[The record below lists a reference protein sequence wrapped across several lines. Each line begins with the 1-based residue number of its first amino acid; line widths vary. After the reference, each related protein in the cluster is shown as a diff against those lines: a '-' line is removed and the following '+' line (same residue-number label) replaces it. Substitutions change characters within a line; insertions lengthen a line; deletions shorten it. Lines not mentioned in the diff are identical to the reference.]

1 MPIDLTRRELLHL
14 AGAAFALAGCSDSES
29 PPVSRPEPSLPDSG
43 PPAPPTFDHGVASG
57 DPTPSAVI
65 LWTRVTPMAGTRPAS
80 LAVDWEVSERADF
93 STLVATGT
101 FVTTAQRDWTVKV
114 DAAGLTAGSA
124 YHYRFRSV
132 GVTSPSGRTR
142 TAPEG
147 PTAQVRFAV
156 CSCSNYA
163 AGYFHAYRAMAA
175 RDDLDAVLHLG
186 DYIYEY
192 PDDYYGNL
200 RRYEPSH
207 ELITLADYRARY
219 AQCRR
224 DADLQAVHAR
234 HPFVVV
240 WDDHE
245 LANNASRDGAKEH
258 MPLTEG
264 SWSTRRAAATRAYM
278 EWLPIREQPDGRI
291 FRALSFGD
299 LVHLVMLDTRLWGR
313 DLQPRDRQAAA
324 DPQRQIL
331 GADQERWM
339 VSELTRTGARW
350 KVLGQQVLVGQFRGF
365 GFDYLDV
372 WEGYPAARA
381 RLFDAIRTMGVSDV
395 VVLTGD
401 IHASIAMDLTEDP
414 TDPQRYDP
422 MTGRGSVAIELVTP
436 GISSPA
442 LPFLQGADPETLR
455 RAMPHMKYLEATR
468 NGFVLL
474 ELTADRAV
482 GTWMYVGD
490 VSLPSDATLDEG
502 PSFMTRSGD
511 NRLQRNS
518 MR

>member
-1 MPIDLTRRELLHL
+1 
-14 AGAAFALAGCSDSES
+14 
-29 PPVSRPEPSLPDSG
+29 
-43 PPAPPTFDHGVASG
+43 
-57 DPTPSAVI
+57 
-65 LWTRVTPMAGTRPAS
+65 
-80 LAVDWEVSERADF
+80 
-93 STLVATGT
+93 
-101 FVTTAQRDWTVKV
+101 
-114 DAAGLTAGSA
+114 
-124 YHYRFRSV
+124 
-132 GVTSPSGRTR
+132 
-142 TAPEG
+142 
-147 PTAQVRFAV
+147 
-156 CSCSNYA
+156 
-163 AGYFHAYRAMAA
+163 
-175 RDDLDAVLHLG
+175 
-186 DYIYEY
+186 
-192 PDDYYGNL
+192 
-200 RRYEPSH
+200 
-207 ELITLADYRARY
+207 
-219 AQCRR
+219 
-224 DADLQAVHAR
+224 
-234 HPFVVV
+234 
-240 WDDHE
+240 
-245 LANNASRDGAKEH
+245 
-258 MPLTEG
+258 
-264 SWSTRRAAATRAYM
+264 
-278 EWLPIREQPDGRI
+278 
-291 FRALSFGD
+291 
-299 LVHLVMLDTRLWGR
+299 
-313 DLQPRDRQAAA
+313 
-324 DPQRQIL
+324 
-331 GADQERWM
+331 M